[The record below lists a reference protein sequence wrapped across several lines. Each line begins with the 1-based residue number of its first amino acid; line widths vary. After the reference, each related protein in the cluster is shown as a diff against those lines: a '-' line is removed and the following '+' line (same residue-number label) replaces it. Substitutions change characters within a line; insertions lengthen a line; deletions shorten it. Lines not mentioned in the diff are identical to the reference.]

1 MEAFADSSPG
11 QEAEAQR
18 EQCGEATR
26 KAAEL
31 PATLWTQKT
40 KITVR
45 DATASRA

>member
-18 EQCGEATR
+18 EHCGEETQ

-31 PATLWTQKT
+31 PATLRAQKT

-45 DATASRA
+45 DAKASRA